1 MNTSHYGYITGDD
14 NFNVTKP
21 LAQQMS
27 GIPIGIVLL
36 NVGYPIVP
44 GNVANAS
51 TWNFPVSYVKVH
63 NVDSPRLHTKD
74 PTIIDE
80 LAASANELVK
90 ENGVR
95 AVICACG
102 YFGRW
107 QKQLRDRVDVPV
119 YASSL
124 IQIPMIKMG
133 LKKDQKIGVLCA
145 VTRTFDN
152 ELLECCGVD
161 DSSYLVIR
169 SMEEAPE
176 FSAIPR
182 DRDTMNNS
190 KCRAEFIQAAKELVA
205 EHPEIGAILL
215 ECSDMPPYA
224 ADIQNAVNLPVYDFT
239 TMVNWVEN
247 AVCRK
252 PFHGFI

>member
-1 MNTSHYGYITGDD
+1 MNTRHYGYIAGDD

-44 GNVANAS
+44 GNVANAC
-51 TWNFPVSYVKVH
+51 TWNFPVSYVKVN

-107 QKQLRDRVDVPV
+107 QKQLRERVDVPV

-161 DSSYLVIR
+161 DPSCLVIK

-182 DRDTMNNS
+182 DRDTMNNT
-190 KCRAEFIQAAKELVA
+190 KCREEFIQAAKEMVA

-224 ADIQNAVNLPVYDFT
+224 AAIQDAVNLPVYDFT

-252 PFHGFI
+252 PFYGYI

>member
-1 MNTSHYGYITGDD
+1 MRHYGYIEAGRDD
-14 NFNVTKP
+14 FEVSKEW
-21 LAQQMS
+21 AQQMS

-44 GNVANAS
+44 GNVANAT
-51 TWNFPVSYVKVH
+51 TWNFPVSYVKVN
-63 NVDSPRLHTKD
+63 NVDSPRLHSKD
-74 PTIIDE
+74 PAIIDE
-80 LAASANELVK
+80 LAAAARELV
-90 ENGVR
+90 EDNGVR

-161 DSSYLVIR
+161 DPSCIVIK

-182 DRDTMNNS
+182 DRAHMNNM
-190 KCRAEFIQAAKELVA
+190 KCRQEFIDAAKQMVE
-205 EHPEIGAILL
+205 ENPDIGAILL

-239 TMVNWVEN
+239 TMVNWVQN
-247 AVCRK
+247 AVMRK
-252 PFHGFI
+252 PFNGYI

>member
-1 MNTSHYGYITGDD
+1 MKNYRHYGYIGDND
-14 NFNVTKP
+14 DFNVSKP
-21 LAQQMS
+21 LPQQMS

-44 GNVANAS
+44 GNVANAT
-51 TWNFPVSYVKVH
+51 TWNFPVSYVRVN

-74 PTIIDE
+74 PSIIDD
-80 LAASANELVK
+80 LADAANELVEK
-90 ENGVR
+90 NGVR

-107 QKQLRDRVDVPV
+107 QKLLREKVDVPV

-133 LKKDQKIGVLCA
+133 LKKDQKLGILCA
-145 VTRTFDN
+145 VTRTFD
-152 ELLECCGVD
+152 EDLLHCCGVED
-161 DSSYLVIR
+161 TSNLVIK
-169 SMEEAPE
+169 SMEESPE

-182 DRDTMNNS
+182 DRDTMNNAV
-190 KCRAEFIQAAKELVA
+190 CRQEFIDAAKQMVA
-205 EHPEIGAILL
+205 ENPDIGAILL

-224 ADIQNAVNLPVYDFT
+224 AAIQDAVNLPVYDFT

-252 PFHGFI
+252 PFH